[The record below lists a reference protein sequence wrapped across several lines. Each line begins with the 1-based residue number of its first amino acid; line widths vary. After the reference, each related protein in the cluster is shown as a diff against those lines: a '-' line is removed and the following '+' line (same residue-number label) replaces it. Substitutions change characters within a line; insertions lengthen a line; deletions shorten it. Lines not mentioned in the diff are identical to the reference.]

1 MIARARGCG
10 PCGVSILIL
19 SMTTAASTQ
28 LNKMILRIVIAL
40 GPSGPDQGGLVAR
53 VPGELA
59 GHSDRSH
66 RSTLGIESLSVAN
79 SYLLRCP

>member
-19 SMTTAASTQ
+19 SVIATAASTQ

-59 GHSDRSH
+59 GHSD
-66 RSTLGIESLSVAN
+66 
-79 SYLLRCP
+79 